1 MRVYI
6 RHARAILA
14 ANNRG
19 YCVRG
24 MRLFADRYNLDFDDF
39 LKNGVEAEVL
49 LATGDH
55 QAQMVVEEAMKD
67 G

>member
-1 MRVYI
+1 
-6 RHARAILA
+6 
-14 ANNRG
+14 
-19 YCVRG
+19 